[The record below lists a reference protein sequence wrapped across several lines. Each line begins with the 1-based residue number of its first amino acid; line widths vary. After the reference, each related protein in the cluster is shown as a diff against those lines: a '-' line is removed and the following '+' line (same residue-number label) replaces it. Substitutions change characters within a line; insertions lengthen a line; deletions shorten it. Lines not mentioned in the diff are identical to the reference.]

1 MRKPSDI
8 SEEFEGSWE
17 AFLELPQTRKRDPVL
32 LGECFRILLQQAG
45 IKCPVM
51 KSLGDFLTVKNL
63 YASLLRRVNVNYFL
77 YHLMPVQHTYSFELN
92 QIKIANILDGF
103 TIKGRVKLKPQRFE
117 LKYLLERMKTLR
129 VFDELPEQMI
139 KGKYPSS
146 DRALRDRDFSVVYRD
161 ATMLLEIARIKGDQL
176 VMRYEVYFKNVIPL
190 YPNLEKQLFAQ
201 WRRATLGDFR

>member
-17 AFLELPQTRKRDPVL
+17 AFLEIPQTKKRDPVL

-45 IKCPVM
+45 IKTPLM
-51 KSLGDFLTVKNL
+51 NSLDDFLTVKTL
-63 YASLLRRVNVNYFL
+63 YTSLLRRVNMNYFL
-77 YHLMPVQHTYSFELN
+77 YHLLPVKHTYLFELN

-103 TIKGRVKLKPQRFE
+103 KIKGQVKLKPQRFE

-129 VFDELPEQMI
+129 VFDELPTQLI
-139 KGKYPSS
+139 SGKYPSS
-146 DRALRDRDFSVVYRD
+146 DRAVRDRDFSVVYRD
-161 ATMLLEIARIKGDQL
+161 ANMLLEVTRVKGDFL